1 MATWLTGWS
10 HRLQLTVPAA
20 QVGSGG
26 VTNFPVV
33 ITQAAVPSALWT
45 EISYTAGRDPRVCD
59 STGNTVLASEVAYID
74 TTGQKLEMHFLAAAL
89 SSSTTTVFYLY
100 WTNGTAT
107 MPAATG
113 VWTGSDGG
121 YKAVYHLSEAS
132 GNI

>member
-45 EISYTAGRDPRVCD
+45 EISYTDGRDLRVCD
-59 STGNTVLASEVAYID
+59 STGHTVLASEVAYID

-89 SSSTTTVFYLY
+89 SSSVPAFFSLSGTTGAPTR
-100 WTNGTAT
+100 
-107 MPAATG
+107 PAATG

-121 YKAVYHLSEAS
+121 Y
-132 GNI
+132 